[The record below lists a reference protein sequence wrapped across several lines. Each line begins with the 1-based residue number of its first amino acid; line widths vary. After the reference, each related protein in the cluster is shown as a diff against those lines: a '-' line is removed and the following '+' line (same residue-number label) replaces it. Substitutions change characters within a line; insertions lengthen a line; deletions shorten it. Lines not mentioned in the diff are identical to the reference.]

1 MHSNDRVLRYP
12 DHTELAAAVAERL
25 VDRILTLAASQD
37 TVNVCVSASAISPA
51 LHDALARHPRIGSID
66 PARFHLWW
74 GNENFVD
81 ATDPRRHSTQ
91 TLSQLHNTLPLLAAH
106 AHTMPQRS
114 GSADPDE
121 AAYAYAQEI
130 GDTTFDLCLFN
141 LGEDGH
147 VAGIYP
153 HHSSLETAQDPSV
166 LVMGVLDAPVGAP
179 DQISVTFKAINA
191 ARQVWIL
198 VCGPARAAA
207 LAASL
212 TAAGLPASFLQP
224 IDGTLWLTDEAAAAD
239 LPTFHCSL

>member
-1 MHSNDRVLRYP
+1 MHSFDRVLRYP
-12 DHTELAAAVAERL
+12 GIDELAAAVAERL
-25 VDRILTLAASQD
+25 VDRILALEATQD
-37 TVNVCVSASAISPA
+37 TVNVCISASAIAPP

-81 ATDPRRHSTQ
+81 ATDPRRHSTH

-130 GDTTFDLCLFN
+130 DGTVFDLCLFN

-153 HHSSLETAQDPSV
+153 RHPSLETAQDPGV

-179 DQISVTFKAINA
+179 DQISVTFKTINA
-191 ARQVWIL
+191 ARQVWL
-198 VCGPARAAA
+198 LACGPDRAAA

-212 TAAGLPASFLQP
+212 AGEGLPASFLQP
-224 IDGTLWLTDEAAAAD
+224 AEGTIWIVDEPAAAD
-239 LPTFHCSL
+239 LPTFQCSL